1 MGWDG
6 VAMGW
11 DGMGLGWNDVEI
23 GRDWLELGWLAGC
36 GLAWDRLAF
45 AGGFSLRTLWAS
57 MGERGWFLSSF
68 KPLH

>member
-23 GRDWLELGWLAGC
+23 GRDWLELGWLAG
-36 GLAWDRLAF
+36 W
-45 AGGFSLRTLWAS
+45 LWAGLGS
-57 MGERGWFLSSF
+57 ASICWTLTA
-68 KPLH
+68 KPLGLGGRKGLVLEFL